1 MSKKRVKFTFPTKL
15 VTQPIIHDLS
25 HEFGIVTN
33 IRKADI
39 RDDSGWVVL
48 ELKGAAD
55 QIDLGI
61 EWVKSLGVRVDP
73 IVGDIVEG

>member
-15 VTQPIIHDLS
+15 VTKPIIHDLS
-25 HEFGIVTN
+25 QEFHVVTN

-48 ELKGAAD
+48 ELKGDAD

>member
-25 HEFGIVTN
+25 DKFGIVTN

-48 ELKGAAD
+48 ELDGDAD